1 MNIEIVKNNDRL
13 MLRYSPSGNDDWIK
27 DLLQNDELI
36 KIKGVFFF
44 KAEDLVRNEQVENSQ
59 QDFGDVED
67 SKKYVWYFQLGEC
80 GDDECYYRIPARIL
94 SSNHDVFVHKDAEVS
109 VDYFMASVLKTRIV
123 PIIDKMINCP
133 LYIGGDKESS
143 LPIDEYKALIKKLP
157 NRDELHLYAQ
167 SRIEGVLA
175 EYLPETRESSILL
188 EEYIKRRFNRA
199 KCTSDKSCAK
209 EDKAL
214 YYIREIDCARIS
226 FTLNRM
232 EELLDSE
239 NKLTEDQWQR
249 QIEEIILLLLPG
261 YMAKISQL
269 RIPESTDRGH
279 HRRIDIA
286 LVSIS
291 GNVDIIEVK
300 RPKDGQLLSRCPNYR
315 GNYIPSRDLSAA
327 VMQAE
332 KYLENLK
339 RWGKDGE
346 DVISKKINL
355 SGVKIRNPKAILILG
370 RTAELDND
378 QKLSDFEI
386 IKRKFANMID
396 IITYDDLVVRLK
408 NVLSQLKKKC
418 KGEK

>member
-1 MNIEIVKNNDRL
+1 
-13 MLRYSPSGNDDWIK
+13 
-27 DLLQNDELI
+27 
-36 KIKGVFFF
+36 
-44 KAEDLVRNEQVENSQ
+44 
-59 QDFGDVED
+59 
-67 SKKYVWYFQLGEC
+67 
-80 GDDECYYRIPARIL
+80 
-94 SSNHDVFVHKDAEVS
+94 
-109 VDYFMASVLKTRIV
+109 
-123 PIIDKMINCP
+123 
-133 LYIGGDKESS
+133 
-143 LPIDEYKALIKKLP
+143 
-157 NRDELHLYAQ
+157 
-167 SRIEGVLA
+167 
-175 EYLPETRESSILL
+175 
-188 EEYIKRRFNRA
+188 
-199 KCTSDKSCAK
+199 
-209 EDKAL
+209 
-214 YYIREIDCARIS
+214 
-226 FTLNRM
+226 
-232 EELLDSE
+232 
-239 NKLTEDQWQR
+239 
-249 QIEEIILLLLPG
+249 
-261 YMAKISQL
+261 MAKISQL

>member
-1 MNIEIVKNNDRL
+1 
-13 MLRYSPSGNDDWIK
+13 
-27 DLLQNDELI
+27 
-36 KIKGVFFF
+36 
-44 KAEDLVRNEQVENSQ
+44 
-59 QDFGDVED
+59 
-67 SKKYVWYFQLGEC
+67 
-80 GDDECYYRIPARIL
+80 
-94 SSNHDVFVHKDAEVS
+94 
-109 VDYFMASVLKTRIV
+109 MASVLKTRIV

-214 YYIREIDCARIS
+214 DYIREIDCARIS

-300 RPKDGQLLSRCPNYR
+300 RP
-315 GNYIPSRDLSAA
+315 
-327 VMQAE
+327 
-332 KYLENLK
+332 
-339 RWGKDGE
+339 
-346 DVISKKINL
+346 
-355 SGVKIRNPKAILILG
+355 
-370 RTAELDND
+370 
-378 QKLSDFEI
+378 
-386 IKRKFANMID
+386 
-396 IITYDDLVVRLK
+396 
-408 NVLSQLKKKC
+408 
-418 KGEK
+418 